1 MFLLAMPEAG
11 AEGRGMVSAWSFK
24 GWGRGVIR
32 WVLLAS
38 MTYLAVCAVVA
49 WQKDSILFP
58 MHGRERAA
66 GKVAPAGYETWWQ
79 TMRDGAQV
87 EAWWLPARGA
97 SAEKPAP
104 AVMVFHGNGE
114 LIDDSRDFAEAWH
127 ALGASVLLVEYRGY
141 GRSGGAPGVTACK
154 GDSLEWF
161 DRVAA
166 RADVRSD
173 LILAHGF
180 SLGGIFAAELAGERP
195 VAGLAMEGTVASLRE
210 AAHDRRIWILFTRE
224 RFDATAVL
232 RRLDPRVPVL
242 LTHGRRDDVVLFRH
256 LGLLAV
262 ARPGARAVAG
272 DHDHYPLSTW
282 SQPELLR
289 ELLANAR
296 GGSGSP
302 AVPAVGREG
311 GETALASPAPGSAP

>member
-1 MFLLAMPEAG
+1 MFRKPSGWRWAVLRWALWA
-11 AEGRGMVSAWSFK
+11 SAS
-24 GWGRGVIR
+24 
-32 WVLLAS
+32 
-38 MTYLAVCAVVA
+38 YLAVCGVVA
-49 WQKDSILFP
+49 WQKDAILFP

-79 TMRDGAQV
+79 TMRDGTKV

-104 AVMVFHGNGE
+104 AVLVFHGNGE
-114 LIDDSRDFAEAWH
+114 LVDDSRDFAEVWRD
-127 ALGASVLLVEYRGY
+127 LGASVLLVEYRGY
-141 GRSGGAPGVTACK
+141 GRSDGEPGIGGCK

-166 RADVRSD
+166 RPEVRRN

-195 VAGLAMEGTVASLRE
+195 VAGLALEGTVASLSE
-210 AAHDRRIWILFTRE
+210 AAHDRYVWILLTRE

-242 LTHGRRDDVVLFRH
+242 LTHGWRDGVVSFRH
-256 LGLLAV
+256 HGLLAA
-262 ARPGARAVAG
+262 ARPGALAFEG
-272 DHDHYPLSTW
+272 DYDHYPIST
-282 SQPELLR
+282 QEKPELLR
-289 ELLANAR
+289 ELLARAKAN
-296 GGSGSP
+296 GGD
-302 AVPAVGREG
+302 R
-311 GETALASPAPGSAP
+311 